1 MDTTIVMGM
10 ADPLPDRLR
19 ELRGRQGLSLKAL
32 AEKSGVS
39 AGMLS
44 EIERGSKNPTVRLAY
59 QISLAL
65 GCTISELVERERD
78 ESSTRSEAIVRDA
91 PSSVVESAG
100 LLREGHQNPL
110 LHGRLEVALYTLE
123 PGATSEEMAPNLPG
137 TIELVIVID
146 GSLELTLDGESRV
159 LRKGASASHGVH
171 ATEYRNP
178 SDTDRCRFLVLIDR
192 FRC

>member
-1 MDTTIVMGM
+1 M

-19 ELRGRQGLSLKAL
+19 RLRSRQGLSLKAL

-59 QISLAL
+59 QISQAL
-65 GCTISELVERERD
+65 GCTISELVERDR
-78 ESSTRSEAIVRDA
+78 SGGSTNSEAILRDV
-91 PSSVVESAG
+91 PSSIVESAG
-100 LLREGHQNPL
+100 LRREGHQNPL
-110 LHGRLEVALYTLE
+110 LHGRLEVAMYTLD

-137 TIELVIVID
+137 TIELVVVID
-146 GSLELTLDGESRV
+146 GTLALSLDGETS
-159 LRKGASASHGVH
+159 LLQAGASASHGVH

-178 SDTDRCRFLVLIDR
+178 SDTERCRFLVLIDR